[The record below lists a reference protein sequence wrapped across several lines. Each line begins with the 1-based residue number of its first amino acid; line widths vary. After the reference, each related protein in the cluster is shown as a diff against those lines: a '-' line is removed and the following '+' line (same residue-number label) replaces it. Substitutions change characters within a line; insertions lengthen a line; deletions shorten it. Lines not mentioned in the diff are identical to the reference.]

1 MSDRIF
7 DPMQP
12 IRFGWNTFRDN
23 LQFFVILM
31 MIVGVLYNLPGL
43 IFTTTFTLYGGALQS
58 ASPETLLPIFLTMA
72 IVSAVIYMVIELG
85 LLQIALSFRD
95 GKVPDFKDLFEGY
108 PLFLNYLIAS
118 IIYGLMVVVG
128 LMLLIVPGIYLGLKY
143 QFYGYA
149 IADNGIG
156 PIDALKESGRMT
168 EGAKQNLLI
177 FWLTLYCGIIVIML
191 GVLILIGIPIGI
203 ITAMISKELLPFFAA
218 ASNIISGIASL
229 LVIVPI
235 TKLATADI
243 YRILKGRLASSQKSA
258 LPEDRTI

>member
-31 MIVGVLYNLPGL
+31 IIVGVLYYVPGL
-43 IFTTTFTLYGGALQS
+43 VFIAAFTLLEGAFQS
-58 ASPETLLPIFLTMA
+58 APPEMFIPITMMMF
-72 IVSAVIYMVIELG
+72 IVSAIIYIVVELG
-85 LLQIALSFRD
+85 LLQIALKFRD
-95 GKVPDFKDLFEGY
+95 GKVSDFKELFGGY

-118 IIYGLMVVVG
+118 IIFGLMVAVG

-149 IADNGIG
+149 IADKGMG
-156 PIDALKESGRMT
+156 PIDALKESSRMT

-191 GVLILIGIPIGI
+191 IILILIGIPIGI

-218 ASNIISGIASL
+218 ASNLISGIASL

-243 YRILKGRLASSQKSA
+243 YRILGGRLASSQNSA
-258 LPEDRTI
+258 LPEERTI